1 MPPFSIPYLSDR
13 QHCSRHLT
21 AALILMLVLSGI
33 AAPVM
38 VTASEVSLQISRA
51 ISGLIRYTPEQLQ
64 AQQPGKPLIANRDL
78 CLAAVYRLS
87 GNTPLWVTDD
97 GPTERAAVALKYL
110 RAAEEE
116 GLNPDDYGVS
126 EMAVLWPARGAGD
139 LARLDTLLTYELLLY
154 AHDVSYGQLQ
164 SHSVNPRIFHDTG
177 RQDFDPVAVMK
188 SIIAATDLD
197 VHLASLPPAHQHYQ
211 ALKAA
216 LATYRKIA
224 AEGGWKSIAAG
235 PTLRP
240 GEIDP
245 RVPAIRTRLH
255 ITGDLEKI
263 DHSDTFYDTSLQKAV
278 IRFQRRYGLE
288 PDGAIGAQT
297 VAAMNIPAKRL
308 VSQIIVNMTRWR
320 WQAHD
325 LGERYVLVNIAG
337 YNLRAV
343 ENGQIVMD
351 MPVIVGELENQTPIF
366 SDMIQYIDFNPY
378 WVITRS
384 IASKEELPR
393 LQQNPRYLVDRNVR
407 LYSSWDADAVEIDS
421 TRVDWKS
428 ISPEQMA
435 RYKLRQDPG
444 PLNALGRMKFV
455 FPNRFAIYMH
465 DTPKRDLF
473 SQSSRN
479 FSHGCIRVSDPVALA
494 TFVLGKEKAAWSPEK
509 IQETV
514 DSGKRKVV
522 NLTVPLSVHLTYQ
535 TSWVDKE
542 GSIHFNRDIYGRD
555 TELSLA
561 LLEKNNQLNN

>member
-1 MPPFSIPYLSDR
+1 MPPSPIPSVSDR
-13 QHCSRHLT
+13 RRCPRRLA
-21 AALILMLVLSGI
+21 AALILLLVLSGI
-33 AAPVM
+33 AVPVPL
-38 VTASEVSLQISRA
+38 AANEVSLQISGALAR
-51 ISGLIRYTPEQLQ
+51 LIKYSPEQLQ
-64 AQQPGKPLIANRDL
+64 VQQADKPLIADRDR
-78 CLAAVYRLS
+78 CLAAVYHFS
-87 GNTPLWVTDD
+87 GNTPIWVTDD
-97 GPTERAAVALKYL
+97 GPTERAAVVLKYL
-110 RAAEEE
+110 QAAAEE
-116 GLNPDDYGVS
+116 GLNPDDYGIS

-139 LARLDTLLTYELLLY
+139 LARLETLLTYELLLY

-164 SHSVNPRIFHDTG
+164 SHSVAPRIFHDTG

-188 SIIAATDLD
+188 AIIDATDLD
-197 VHLASLPPAHQHYQ
+197 AHLASLPPAHQHYQ
-211 ALKAA
+211 ALKTA
-216 LATYRKIA
+216 LRTYREIA
-224 AEGGWKSIAAG
+224 AAGGWKSVAAG

-245 RVPAIRTRLH
+245 RVPSIRTRLH
-255 ITGDLEKI
+255 VTGDLGKI
-263 DHSDTFYDTSLQKAV
+263 DHTDTFYDTSLQRAV
-278 IRFQRRYGLE
+278 VRFQKRYGLQ
-288 PDGAIGAQT
+288 PDGVIGART

-494 TFVLGKEKAAWSPEK
+494 TFVLGKEKTVWSPEK

-522 NLTVPLSVHLTYQ
+522 NLAVPLSVHLTYQ

-542 GSIHFNRDIYGRD
+542 GSIHFNSDIYGRD